1 MLMRSALARERR
13 CPAGFIKPCQPT
25 LSGTVPSGPLWLH
38 ETKHAGDRI
47 LARKEGDRVRLWSRT
62 GRYWSRH
69 FVAVAEALQAVEAD
83 ELVIDG
89 EGCAHCPDGLP
100 DFHGL
105 RSEDGNANACQ
116 IALG

>member
-1 MLMRSALARERR
+1 M
-13 CPAGFIKPCQPT
+13 
-25 LSGTVPSGPLWLH
+25 WLH

-47 LARKEGDRVRLWSRT
+47 LARKRVTVSGYGLATAGIGAATSSR
-62 GRYWSRH
+62 
-69 FVAVAEALQAVEAD
+69 VAEALQAVEAD

-89 EGCAHCPDGLP
+89 EACAHCPDGLP